1 MNSQAKHLIILN
13 DPPYGTERSY
23 NGLRLAGSLAK
34 RDGTAVKVFLMG
46 DAAGCAKAGQKLPK
60 GYYNIERMLQMSLQH
75 HVDVGVCG
83 SCMDARG
90 LGDSELLGGTRR
102 SSLDELTDWTL
113 WADRIIVF

>member
-1 MNSQAKHLIILN
+1 MNILIILN

-46 DAAGCAKAGQKLPK
+46 DAAGCAKAGQKLPQ
-60 GYYNIERMLQMSLQH
+60 GYYHLERMLKVPLQH
-75 HVDVGVCG
+75 GAAVGVCG

-90 LGDSELLGGTRR
+90 LTDAELVAGTHR

-113 WADRIIVF
+113 WADRVIVF

>member
-1 MNSQAKHLIILN
+1 MNVLLILN

-46 DAAGCAKAGQKLPK
+46 DAASCAKAGQKLPQ
-60 GYYNIERMLQMSLQH
+60 GYYHLERMLKVPLQH
-75 HVDVGVCG
+75 GGAVGVCG

-90 LGDSELLGGTRR
+90 LSDAELVEGARR

-113 WADRIIVF
+113 WADRVIVF